1 MVQSL
6 PSSARTN
13 PATTTLMVTARK
25 SEADNR
31 MTGMI
36 RADCWTPPERRPGRA
51 RARPHAHAGGM

>member
-6 PSSARTN
+6 SSSARTN
-13 PATTTLMVTARK
+13 PAPTTLMVTARK

-36 RADCWTPPERRPGRA
+36 RADC
-51 RARPHAHAGGM
+51 